1 MDNVRLGSLAEDW
14 VAGYLLQKGYK
25 ILARNYGKKY
35 FEVDIIAFN
44 RQCLCF
50 IEVKY
55 RKHPIDAEPVKLI
68 SRKKVGQIKTG
79 GLTWLK
85 CHPEYLNSLLRIDLV
100 TVVGEI
106 SWPKITHYLDIS
118 S

>member
-1 MDNVRLGSLAEDW
+1 LGSLAEDW

-35 FEVDIIAFN
+35 FEVDIIGLKG
-44 RQCLCF
+44 QCLCF
-50 IEVKY
+50 VEVKY
-55 RKHPIDAEPVKLI
+55 RRNPIDAEPIKLI
-68 SRKKVGQIKTG
+68 NKRKISQIKTG

-85 CHPEYLNSLLRIDLV
+85 YHPEYLTSLLRIDLV

-106 SWPKITHYLDIS
+106 GWPKITHYLDIS